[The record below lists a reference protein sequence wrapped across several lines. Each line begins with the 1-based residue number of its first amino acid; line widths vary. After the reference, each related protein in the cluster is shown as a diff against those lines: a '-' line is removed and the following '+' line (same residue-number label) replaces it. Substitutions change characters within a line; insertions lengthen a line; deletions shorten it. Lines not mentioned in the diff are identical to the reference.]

1 MRKLL
6 LTLAVLCGTVSAWAG
21 VYKPGTRITTPEAGK
36 KYFISVATWF
46 GSGCTN
52 LLYNN
57 GGTLAKSDLL
67 PNAMVNNESYLFS
80 VEEVG
85 ENNTY
90 YIKNSEGKYLQSGD
104 LASTETKTGITVVP
118 YNSVKGSVTCG
129 NDVQA
134 CAADGTKIEYNDITD
149 ATPIVCVYS
158 NSDNGWRYINNL
170 QIGKSTP
177 FAFYEAETVTE
188 FGEVTT
194 DPSSPIL
201 YTIKNIRANAYAEYD
216 GAGRAMNLKN
226 SVTSAGNLFYFT
238 AGATEGTY
246 KIHNYAT
253 TKLCAETNSWK
264 ETGTDWY
271 IKVSEN
277 TTYTGWAIS
286 KEETLTADD
295 KNKAW
300 NDYRGYGTSIA
311 DYGGNDAGSVWTIEK
326 FEGEV
331 PTLKMSTDSEK
342 FLYFIKN
349 DRVNR
354 YANYSASGTA
364 FAEGASTNYGSYWY
378 FVEKADAEGVPAG
391 FKACYIYNA
400 ANNLPVQ
407 NHSNGFMS
415 APDDATYPAKVYYV
429 GTHENTYWGYV
440 IYENTN
446 SGNAWNDYQ
455 GASVT
460 GYSYDDAGSI
470 WSIIP
475 ADKTE
480 ATLKNEATTAKTN
493 ALNYIEL
500 AELADYYTYS
510 DEAIATA
517 KAAVEEIETDDLASA
532 VSSLLTGSA
541 ESNLS
546 TLKESARGTDAP
558 APGDYIQ
565 LKNRQYGKFLKANDA
580 DLTNV
585 SAANDYATLWQVEA
599 GEGTNVK
606 LKNAATGKY
615 IGEIIQSTS
624 VGMVDEANAKQF
636 AFTNQ
641 TDIYAVF
648 KETTGG
654 GYAYGHIAGGGN
666 LVGWEPGANATQWVL
681 SKVEIPVV
689 GKYYFI
695 ECPLFYNVQGVKKA
709 LYSNGSN
716 PGWKTLDAA
725 DKSFYWTVEQTANG
739 YVLKNAND
747 NKYVLGQANNN
758 TAWTMVDATDG
769 AEYTI
774 EVAGEGQVFIKIT
787 GRHLHANGHNGGKNN
802 ASNIVSWETNEP
814 NSASAWKFIE
824 TEVPDLALAKI
835 ALQNRITEVQTILTN
850 CTGEIGYY
858 NTTEELPAQIATA
871 QAVLDGGSKEIS
883 AYTDALTALNAGVDA
898 LTIVMPTK
906 SAFYRFKHPTSD
918 AYMLSDIYSEDN
930 NRLAMGTLEENKTA
944 SVFYYTAE
952 GALLSYAKG
961 QYLPKAVQNG
971 NWTCLPAGSEAPT
984 VTFGAGTTIG
994 RLGFYIGDDAT
1005 RAYYSGN
1012 ESFVNAGGNIATN
1025 EGYDWVIEEVEWLPV
1040 PVNTEVGYATIY
1052 SPVELALSH
1061 DRFKAYTAT
1070 INEAGTAI
1078 TLTEQSVVP
1087 ANTGVVLEYQEGAEI
1102 ENGYV
1107 LLQIKETTLTGVE
1120 SELRGT
1126 FADSYVAD
1134 DAYILAK
1141 PEGYE
1146 AGFYK
1151 AKKNYEN
1158 GTKFLNNGF
1167 KAYLPKLASSEARFY
1182 VFDFGTE
1189 TGIEGIESENAKAEI
1204 YDLSG
1209 RRVQNAQKG
1218 LYIVNGKKVI
1228 K

>member
-1 MRKLL
+1 M
-6 LTLAVLCGTVSAWAG
+6 LAVLCGTVSAWAE
-21 VYKPGTRITTPEAGK
+21 VYKPGTRTTTLEAGK
-36 KYFISVATWF
+36 KYFISVATWY

-57 GGTLAKSDLL
+57 DGTLAKSDLL

-90 YIKNSEGKYLQSGD
+90 YIKNSDGKYLQSGYW
-104 LASTETKTGITVVP
+104 ASTETKTGITVVP
-118 YNSVKGSVTCG
+118 YNSVKGTVTCG

-134 CAADGTKIEYNDITD
+134 CAADGTKIEYNEITD

-216 GAGRAMNLKN
+216 GAARAMNLKN
-226 SVTSAGNLFYFT
+226 SVTNAGNLFYFT

-253 TKLCAETNSWK
+253 TKLCAETNSWN

-271 IKVSEN
+271 IKASEN
-277 TTYTGWAIS
+277 TTYAGWAIS
-286 KEETLTADD
+286 KEETLTAATEQ
-295 KNKAW
+295 AW
-300 NDYRGYGTSIA
+300 NDFQGAHTSVA
-311 DYGGNDAGSVWTIEK
+311 YWGGNDDGSVWTIEK

-331 PTLKMSTDSEK
+331 PTIKMSTDSEK

-349 DRVNR
+349 DRVNK
-354 YANYSASGTA
+354 YANYSASETA

-378 FVEKADAEGVPAG
+378 FVEKADAEGVPSG

-407 NHSNGFMS
+407 NPSNGFMS

-429 GTHENTYWGYV
+429 GTHEKNYWGYV
-440 IYENTN
+440 IYESTN
-446 SGNAWNDYQ
+446 SDNAWNDKE
-455 GASVT
+455 GTSVT
-460 GYSYDDAGSI
+460 NYYHDDAGSI

-493 ALNYIEL
+493 ALNYIKL
-500 AELADYYTYS
+500 AEIADYYTYS

-517 KAAVEEIETDDLASA
+517 KAAVEEIDTDDLASA

-546 TLKESARGTDAP
+546 TLKESARGTAAP

-565 LKNRQYGKFLKANDA
+565 LKNRKYTTYLSGDMNGGNGIGNGFLW
-580 DLTNV
+580 L
-585 SAANDYATLWQVEA
+585 VES
-599 GEGTNVK
+599 GDDGNVK
-606 LKNAATGKY
+606 LKNVSSGKY
-615 IGEIIQSTS
+615 VGEIRQSTS
-624 VGMVDEANAKQF
+624 VGMVEEANAKQF

-648 KETTGG
+648 KETSGA
-654 GYAYGHIAGGGN
+654 GYAYGHIASHN
-666 LVGWEPGANATQWVL
+666 VLVGWEPTADATQWIV
-681 SKVEIPVV
+681 SKVTLPEE

-725 DKSFYWTVEQTANG
+725 DKSFYWTVEQTDNG

-787 GRHLHANGHNGGKNN
+787 GRHLHANGHNGGNNN

-850 CTGEIGYY
+850 WLGGRTADCVGLIKGYGWFEPTTNNIIYATNGMPDIGADDMYNNATEKGTIDTIPEIPGLAVWHEGHIGIYIGNGEVIHAA
-858 NTTEELPAQIATA
+858 NT
-871 QAVLDGGSKEIS
+871 
-883 AYTDALTALNAGVDA
+883 NAGV
-898 LTIVMPTK
+898 I
-906 SAFYRFKHPTSD
+906 
-918 AYMLSDIYSEDN
+918 
-930 NRLAMGTLEENKTA
+930 KT
-944 SVFYYTAE
+944 
-952 GALLSYAKG
+952 
-961 QYLPKAVQNG
+961 P
-971 NWTCLPAGSEAPT
+971 
-984 VTFGAGTTIG
+984 
-994 RLGFYIGDDAT
+994 IGD
-1005 RAYYSGN
+1005 SGWTHWLKIPYITYAEETE
-1012 ESFVNAGGNIATN
+1012 ES
-1025 EGYDWVIEEVEWLPV
+1025 
-1040 PVNTEVGYATIY
+1040 TE
-1052 SPVELALSH
+1052 
-1061 DRFKAYTAT
+1061 
-1070 INEAGTAI
+1070 
-1078 TLTEQSVVP
+1078 
-1087 ANTGVVLEYQEGAEI
+1087 
-1102 ENGYV
+1102 
-1107 LLQIKETTLTGVE
+1107 
-1120 SELRGT
+1120 
-1126 FADSYVAD
+1126 
-1134 DAYILAK
+1134 
-1141 PEGYE
+1141 
-1146 AGFYK
+1146 
-1151 AKKNYEN
+1151 
-1158 GTKFLNNGF
+1158 
-1167 KAYLPKLASSEARFY
+1167 
-1182 VFDFGTE
+1182 
-1189 TGIEGIESENAKAEI
+1189 
-1204 YDLSG
+1204 
-1209 RRVQNAQKG
+1209 
-1218 LYIVNGKKVI
+1218 
-1228 K
+1228 

>member
-1 MRKLL
+1 MKKLL
-6 LTLAVLCGTVSAWAG
+6 LMLTVLCGTVSAWAE
-21 VYKPGTRITTPEAGK
+21 VYKPGARTTTLEAGK
-36 KYFISVATWF
+36 KYFISVATWYS
-46 GSGCTN
+46 SGCTN

-90 YIKNSEGKYLQSGD
+90 YIKNSGGKYLQSGD

-129 NDVQA
+129 DDVQA

-158 NSDNGWRYINNL
+158 SNDKGWRYIYNL

-188 FGEVTT
+188 FLGEVTT

-216 GAGRAMNLKN
+216 GAARAMNLKN
-226 SVTSAGNLFYFT
+226 SVTNAGNLFYFT

-246 KIHNYAT
+246 KIHNCAT
-253 TKLCAETNSWK
+253 TKLCAGTNSWN
-264 ETGTDWY
+264 ETGIDWY
-271 IKVSEN
+271 IKASEN
-277 TTYTGWAIS
+277 TTYAGWAIS
-286 KEETLTADD
+286 KEETLTADTEQ
-295 KNKAW
+295 AW
-300 NDYRGYGTSIA
+300 NDYQGAHTSVA
-311 DYGGNDAGSVWTIEK
+311 YWGGNDAGSVWTIEK

-349 DRVNR
+349 DRVNK

-378 FVEKADAEGVPAG
+378 FVEKSDAEGVPAG

-407 NHSNGFMS
+407 NPSNGFMS

-429 GTHENTYWGYV
+429 GTHEKTYWGYV
-440 IYENTN
+440 IYESTN
-446 SGNAWNDYQ
+446 SDNAWNDY
-455 GASVT
+455 ASSSVT
-460 GYSYDDAGSI
+460 NYSYNDAGSI

-493 ALNYIEL
+493 ALNYIKL
-500 AELADYYTYS
+500 AEIADYYTYS

-517 KAAVEEIETDDLASA
+517 KAAVEEIDTDDLASA
-532 VSSLLTGSA
+532 VTSLLTGSA

-546 TLKESARGTDAP
+546 TLKESARGTAAP

-565 LKNRQYGKFLKANDA
+565 LKNRKYTTYLSGDMNGGNGIGNGFLW
-580 DLTNV
+580 L
-585 SAANDYATLWQVEA
+585 VES
-599 GEGTNVK
+599 GDNGNVK
-606 LKNAATGKY
+606 LKNVSSGKY
-615 IGEIIQSTS
+615 VGQIRQSKD
-624 VGMVDEANAKQF
+624 VGMVDEASAKQF

-648 KETTGG
+648 KETSGG
-654 GYAYGHIAGGGN
+654 GYAYGHIAGHN
-666 LVGWEPGANATQWVL
+666 VLVGWEPTADATQWIV
-681 SKVEIPVV
+681 SKVTLPEE

-747 NKYVLGQANNN
+747 NKYVLGQANNG
-758 TAWTMVDATDG
+758 TAWTMAAATDG

-774 EVAGEGQVFIKIT
+774 EVVGEGQVFIKIT
-787 GRHLHANGHNGGKNN
+787 DRHLHANGHGSGKNN
-802 ASNIVSWETNEP
+802 ANNIVSWETNEP

-824 TEVPDLALAKI
+824 TDDPDLALAKI
-835 ALQNRITEVQTILTN
+835 ALQNRITEVKTILVN

-858 NTTEELPAQIATA
+858 TTEELPTLIATA

-898 LTIVMPTK
+898 LAIVMPTK
-906 SAFYRFKHPTSD
+906 SAFYRFKHPTED
-918 AYMLSDIYSEDN
+918 AYMLSDIYSGN
-930 NRLAMGTLEENKTA
+930 NKRLAMGALEENKTA

-961 QYLPKAVQNG
+961 QYLPKAVANG
-971 NWTCLPAGSEAPT
+971 NWTCLAVGSEAP
-984 VTFGAGTTIG
+984 VATFGAGTTLG
-994 RLGFYIGDDAT
+994 RIGFYVGDSED
-1005 RAYYSGN
+1005 RAYYSAR
-1012 ESFVNAGGNIATN
+1012 ETYVDAGGTIAAN
-1025 EGYDWVIEEVEWLPV
+1025 SGYDWVAEKVESLPV
-1040 PVNTEVGYATIY
+1040 TITSAGFATFFAPVA
-1052 SPVELALSH
+1052 VEIPEGVEAY
-1061 DRFKAYTAT
+1061 YTA
-1070 INEAGTAI
+1070 EVDGKAVMLTAI
-1078 TLTEQSVVP
+1078 EDVIP
-1087 ANTGVVLEYQEGAEI
+1087 ANTGVILKGEANTYNFNITADAEAVAGNKLAGTCASTYVSEDAYVLSKVDGVVGMYKALKNQEEGA
-1102 ENGYV
+1102 
-1107 LLQIKETTLTGVE
+1107 
-1120 SELRGT
+1120 SW
-1126 FADSYVAD
+1126 
-1134 DAYILAK
+1134 
-1141 PEGYE
+1141 
-1146 AGFYK
+1146 
-1151 AKKNYEN
+1151 
-1158 GTKFLNNGF
+1158 LNNGF
-1167 KAYLPKLASSEARFY
+1167 KAYLPATAGGEARFL
-1182 VFDFGTE
+1182 VFNFGTE
-1189 TGIEGIESENAKAEI
+1189 TGIDELKGENGNVKAEI

-1218 LYIVNGKKVI
+1218 LYIVNGKKVVR
-1228 K
+1228 

>member
-1 MRKLL
+1 MRKFL
-6 LTLAVLCGTVSAWAG
+6 LTLAVLCGTVSAWAEF
-21 VYKPGTRITTPEAGK
+21 YKPGSRTTTLEAGK
-36 KYFISVATWF
+36 KYFISVATWY

-67 PNAMVNNESYLFS
+67 PNVMVNNESYLFT
-80 VEEVG
+80 VEEVD
-85 ENNTY
+85 EDNTY
-90 YIKNSEGKYLQSGD
+90 YIKNSEGKYLQSED

-118 YNSVKGSVTCG
+118 YNRVKGSVTCG

-134 CAADGTKIEYNDITD
+134 CAADGTKIEYDDITD

-158 NSDNGWRYINNL
+158 SNDKGWRYINSL

-177 FAFYEAETVTE
+177 FAFYEVETVTE

-216 GAGRAMNLKN
+216 GAARAMNLKN
-226 SVTSAGNLFYFT
+226 SVTNASNLFYFT

-253 TKLCAETNSWK
+253 TKLCAETNSWN

-271 IKVSEN
+271 IKASEN
-277 TTYTGWAIS
+277 TTYAGWAIS
-286 KEETLTADD
+286 KEETLTAATEQ
-295 KNKAW
+295 AW
-300 NDYRGYGTSIA
+300 NDFQGAHTSVA
-311 DYGGNDAGSVWTIEK
+311 YWGGNDDGSVWTIEK

-331 PTLKMSTDSEK
+331 PTIKMSTDSEK

-349 DRVNR
+349 DRVNK

-415 APDDATYPAKVYYV
+415 APDDANYPAKVYYV
-429 GTHENTYWGYV
+429 GSHENTYWGYV
-440 IYENTN
+440 IYESTN
-446 SGNAWNDYQ
+446 SGNAWNDH
-455 GASVT
+455 ASSSVT

-517 KAAVEEIETDDLASA
+517 KAAVEEIDTDDLASA
-532 VSSLLTGSA
+532 VSSLLAGSA

-585 SAANDYATLWQVEA
+585 SAANDYATLWQVET
-599 GEGTNVK
+599 GDGTNVK

-615 IGEIIQSTS
+615 IGQIRQSAS

-654 GYAYGHIAGGGN
+654 DYAYGHIAGGGN
-666 LVGWEPGANATQWVL
+666 LVGWEPGANATQWVV
-681 SKVEIPVV
+681 SKLNIPEV
-689 GKYYFI
+689 GKYYVI
-695 ECPLFYNVQGVKKA
+695 ECPLFYNRQGIRKA

-716 PGWKTLDAA
+716 PGWKTLDIA
-725 DKSFYWTVEQTANG
+725 DKSFYWTVEQTDNG
-739 YVLKNAND
+739 YVLKNAYD
-747 NKYVLGQANNN
+747 NKYILGQANNN
-758 TAWTMVDATDG
+758 DAWTMVDATDG
-769 AEYTI
+769 AEYII
-774 EVAGEGQVFIKIT
+774 EPAGEGQVFIKIT
-787 GRHLHANGHNGGKNN
+787 GRHLHANNHGGGVNN
-802 ASNIVSWETNEP
+802 ESNIVSWETNSA

-824 TEVPDLALAKI
+824 RHMPNFYTFKNDDYYITSGVTNNNKI
-835 ALQNRITEVQTILTN
+835 ALSTTKDESAIY
-850 CTGEIGYY
+850 YY
-858 NTTEELPAQIATA
+858 NGTHLLAYKTGLYMGLNATDWTFE
-871 QAVLDGGSKEIS
+871 AVGSNDIS
-883 AYTDALTALNAGVDA
+883 AIEFVPAVNGVPSKINIKSGGRWLHRTEAYVNRCTNNTCGDA
-898 LTIVMPTK
+898 
-906 SAFYRFKHPTSD
+906 H
-918 AYMLSDIYSEDN
+918 
-930 NRLAMGTLEENKTA
+930 
-944 SVFYYTAE
+944 
-952 GALLSYAKG
+952 
-961 QYLPKAVQNG
+961 
-971 NWTCLPAGSEAPT
+971 NWS
-984 VTFGAGTTIG
+984 
-994 RLGFYIGDDAT
+994 
-1005 RAYYSGN
+1005 
-1012 ESFVNAGGNIATN
+1012 
-1025 EGYDWVIEEVEWLPV
+1025 IEEVNSLPF
-1040 PVNTEVGYATIY
+1040 TFKAAALGYATFNA
-1052 SPVELALSH
+1052 PVTVQLPEGV
-1061 DRFKAYTAT
+1061 KAYTSEIQEGNKLMMT
-1070 INEAGTAI
+1070 ELAGGI
-1078 TLTEQSVVP
+1078 VP
-1087 ANTGVVLEYQEGAEI
+1087 ANTA
-1102 ENGYV
+1102 V
-1107 LLQIKETTLTGVE
+1107 LLWNE
-1120 SELRGT
+1120 S
-1126 FADSYVAD
+1126 VAD
-1134 DAYILAK
+1134 KDVTVDLTITENVTFKGTNSFVGTVAAENLNTEKDCYSLQK
-1141 PEGYE
+1141 GTKGKV
-1146 AGFYK
+1146 GFYSK
-1151 AKKNYEN
+1151 ST
-1158 GTKFLNNGF
+1158 GTKGGF
-1167 KAYLPKLASSEARFY
+1167 KAWIEMAKSSEARAF
-1182 VFDFGTE
+1182 VIIFDGE
-1189 TGIEGIESENAKAEI
+1189 DATGIKEALGLENENVEI

-1209 RRVQNAQKG
+1209 RRLDKPAKG
-1218 LYIVNGKKVI
+1218 VNIIGGKTVIVR
-1228 K
+1228 